1 MKQFIFVNVIR
12 IIINFLMN
20 QLLYMSQETEYKEG
34 NHNEFIQYLFSDSP
48 KEKGEIELELPL
60 LDPNKNKGLHIF
72 EQLLMIFVDGLKY
85 FYGENGKVNINSL
98 TKENIEKVNEYF
110 ISMNYAVQLD
120 YFPTMNEYQ
129 FKYPNY
135 FKNQEKITNETQLE
149 DFFYEVFNERNSVFR
164 ISFSKL

>member
-1 MKQFIFVNVIR
+1 
-12 IIINFLMN
+12 MN
-20 QLLYMSQETEYKEG
+20 YVYMSQEIEYKEG
-34 NHNEFIQYLFSDSP
+34 NHNEFIRYLFSDSP